1 MSKISTDRDIHLSP
15 NEAAIVFRDGLQ
27 LDLIAGTGETV
38 KIDSPTFLMA
48 VVGSLF
54 KPENAAVLTKLTQF
68 TITGLNAQRDSHE
81 AAESL
86 ISRAQ
91 ENPNA

>member
-1 MSKISTDRDIHLSP
+1 
-15 NEAAIVFRDGLQ
+15 
-27 LDLIAGTGETV
+27 
-38 KIDSPTFLMA
+38 MA
-48 VVGSLF
+48 VVGTLF
-54 KPENAAVLTKLTQF
+54 KPENAAVLVNLINF
-68 TITGLNAQRDSHE
+68 TVNSLNAQRDSRE